1 METTNPGF
9 NVKYKYNGKYKYD
22 GKYKYQHTIFFAG
35 DDEAS
40 LLAARRLCG
49 QHALPHRPPDP
60 RHEHH
65 PALHEGECLWEDEEG
80 VVLGK
85 MIIDNTYKNV
95 IVDMLNVHRRRK
107 TW

>member
-1 METTNPGF
+1 MKNTNTMENTNT
-9 NVKYKYNGKYKYD
+9 NT
-22 GKYKYQHTIFFAG
+22 HIFAG

-49 QHALPHRPPDP
+49 QHELSHRAPDP

-65 PALHEGECLWEDEEG
+65 PALHEGERLW

-85 MIIDNTYKNV
+85 MIIGLVQEFD
-95 IVDMLNVHRRRK
+95 H
-107 TW
+107 

>member
-1 METTNPGF
+1 MESSDPG
-9 NVKYKYNGKYKYD
+9 
-22 GKYKYQHTIFFAG
+22 TA
-35 DDEAS
+35 EAPQ
-40 LLAARRLCG
+40 LAEGRQRR

-95 IVDMLNVHRRRK
+95 IIEMLNVHRRRK

>member
-1 METTNPGF
+1 MIFQTRGSGNHKSRFQSQIQIRWKIQIPT
-9 NVKYKYNGKYKYD
+9 
-22 GKYKYQHTIFFAG
+22 HTYFAG

-60 RHEHH
+60 RHEYH

-85 MIIDNTYKNV
+85 MIIGLDNTYKNV
-95 IVDMLNVHRRRK
+95 IIDMLNVPRR
-107 TW
+107 

>member
-1 METTNPGF
+1 MKNTNTMENTNT
-9 NVKYKYNGKYKYD
+9 NT
-22 GKYKYQHTIFFAG
+22 HIFAG

-49 QHALPHRPPDP
+49 QHALSHRAPDP

-65 PALHEGECLWEDEEG
+65 PALHEGECLWEDQEG

-85 MIIDNTYKNV
+85 MIIGLVQEFD
-95 IVDMLNVHRRRK
+95 H
-107 TW
+107 

>member
-1 METTNPGF
+1 MENTNTME
-9 NVKYKYNGKYKYD
+9 NANTNT
-22 GKYKYQHTIFFAG
+22 HTYIAG

-49 QHALPHRPPDP
+49 QHALSHRAPDP

-65 PALHEGECLWEDEEG
+65 PALHEGECLWEDQEG

-85 MIIDNTYKNV
+85 MIIRLV
-95 IVDMLNVHRRRK
+95 QEVDH
-107 TW
+107 